1 MEDNQSNLKH
11 FLEANKTKV
20 LSIIKQS
27 DIKAQILDDKNEEDM
42 KQAGELIRNGKLVS
56 FPTET
61 VYGLGANALD
71 EEAVKSI
78 FVTKNRPL
86 TDPVIVHIDKKEDGL
101 NFVDITPGVK
111 EVYDFL
117 ADNFWPGPL
126 TIILKA
132 NFNIIPRVVTAQTDF
147 VGIRCP
153 QHEVARRLIRIA
165 QRPIAAPSANLFA
178 HVSPTSAVHVFND
191 FYDQSISII
200 NDPVQELPSCEFGIE
215 STVVKIEE
223 IASSNQQE
231 DSKFNLVI
239 LRFGSLSGEQMAQAV
254 SKSEQFK
261 DRITIVKKK
270 KENKVAEHI
279 HSEAPG
285 QLLKHYSP
293 YINCYL
299 FHLKNSTD
307 KQDIKYPQLNDINM
321 KESII
326 FDYKNQ
332 TEHLKDKCMKY
343 ISLSE
348 KGDMREIMTKLYDSL
363 RWAENVDAAK
373 NILIYNIDHHYT
385 HLEGTNTQKVEFLE
399 TVYDKIFRSTS
410 GKKILYDQENDKFY
424 LVEQH
429 TENSHH

>member
-1 MEDNQSNLKH
+1 MEDNQSYLKK
-11 FLEANKTKV
+11 FLETNKTKI

-42 KQAGELIRNGKLVS
+42 KQAGELLRNGKLVS

-78 FVTKNRPL
+78 FLAKNRPL

-101 NFVDITPGVK
+101 NFVEITPGIK

-126 TIILKA
+126 TMILKA

-191 FYDQSISII
+191 FYDQNISII

-231 DSKFNLVI
+231 NSKFNLVI
-239 LRFGSLSGEQMAQAV
+239 LRFGSLSGEQIAQAI
-254 SKSEQFK
+254 SKSDQFK

-299 FHLKNSTD
+299 FHLRSSDD
-307 KQDIKYPQLNDINM
+307 KQDLKYPLLNDINI

-385 HLEGTNTQKVEFLE
+385 HLEGIDTQKVEFLE

-429 TENSHH
+429 TEDSHN

>member
-1 MEDNQSNLKH
+1 MEVNQSNLKH
-11 FLEANKTKV
+11 FLEANKSKV

-27 DIKAQILDDKNEEDM
+27 DIKAQILDDKSEEDM
-42 KQAGELIRNGKLVS
+42 KQAGELLRNGKLVS

-78 FVTKNRPL
+78 FVAKNRPL

-191 FYDQSISII
+191 FYDQNICII

-231 DSKFNLVI
+231 NSKFNLVI

-261 DRITIVKKK
+261 DRITIVKKN

-299 FHLKNSTD
+299 FHLRSTTD
-307 KQDIKYPQLNDINM
+307 KQDIKYPLVNDINM

-385 HLEGTNTQKVEFLE
+385 HLEGNDTQKVEFLE